1 MEHPET
7 SKFQE
12 FEFISINSKEIFR
25 ERVELSQTILSKK
38 REFQKNLPILP
49 WFQILKA
56 VQIPRNRT
64 IFIKKKGSR
73 LESLHRTQ
81 L

>member
-1 MEHPET
+1 
-7 SKFQE
+7 
-12 FEFISINSKEIFR
+12 
-25 ERVELSQTILSKK
+25 LSQTILSKK